1 MVDPGLLLQGKKKE
15 TRAHVEEA
23 QNQMYGLVET
33 RPYA

>member
-1 MVDPGLLLQGKKKE
+1 MVDPGLLLRGKKE

-33 RPYA
+33 LPYA